1 MVHLQSGQRNKRQI
15 MNLIEFKDVDFSY
28 LADEG
33 DDSSNSSDKKV
44 KVLENLN
51 LTIEKG
57 TFVAV
62 LGHNGSGKSTIAK
75 LTNGILF
82 ADKGQVI
89 VDGQVVQDDDS
100 IFDIRKKVGMVFQNP
115 DNQIVSSIVE
125 EDVAFGVE
133 NLGIPSDECRRR
145 VDDALKTVG
154 MYAYREKSPSKLSGG
169 QKQRVAVAGII
180 AMKPD
185 CIVLDE
191 PTAML
196 DPSGRR
202 EVIETVKKL
211 NREEGITI
219 VLITHYMDEA
229 VQADRVIV
237 VDDGKIKMDDTPQ
250 NVFSRVDEVK
260 SLGLDVP
267 QSTELIHRLGLNS
280 GETILNSDECVKF
293 LKTMLEEK

>member
-1 MVHLQSGQRNKRQI
+1 
-15 MNLIEFKDVDFSY
+15 MNLIEFKDVNFAY
-28 LADEG
+28 ELDE
-33 DDSSNSSDKKV
+33 DSEQNQLP
-44 KVLENLN
+44 VLEKLN

-57 TFVAV
+57 SFVAV

-82 ADKGQVI
+82 PDSGQVL
-89 VDGQVVQDDDS
+89 VDGQPTKDDDS
-100 IFDIRKKVGMVFQNP
+100 IYEIRKKVGMVFQNP

-125 EDVAFGVE
+125 EDVAFGCE
-133 NLGIPSDECRRR
+133 NLGFSPEKCRRR
-145 VDDALKTVG
+145 VDEALKTVG
-154 MYAYREKSPSKLSGG
+154 MYDYRLKSPSKLSGG

-180 AMKPD
+180 AMKPQ

-196 DPSGRR
+196 DPSGRK
-202 EVIETVKKL
+202 EVLDTVKKL
-211 NREEGITI
+211 NRDENITI

-237 VDDGKIKMDDTPQ
+237 VDNGKIEMNGTPED
-250 NVFSRVDEVK
+250 VFSNVEKIK

-267 QSTELIHRLGLNS
+267 QATELIHRLGFNADK
-280 GETILNSDECVKF
+280 TILDADGCVKL
-293 LKTMLEEK
+293 LKSVLEEKANGDSRL